1 MEGKIVKETLTV
13 FVMLK
18 FLEFLRLKEKEVA
31 QAQQMEEQVDRLL
44 LMIAVV
50 VRMETNEQKDLTTSD
65 LYVLQTLVFVF
76 KSDNV
81 IRETVVKTIKL
92 NFA

>member
-18 FLEFLRLKEKEVA
+18 FLEFLRLKEKEVV